1 MCLSAF
7 VRFVDEGH
15 SRRAARRI
23 SECPFPL
30 SSTGECLSCAG
41 SLAPRPSGGRR
52 HAKLEPHRAFHL
64 EKVAEKADITIPEL
78 AERAAATCEKANPA
92 SLSRWLIRIGHR
104 VKTYGSRRSQEGLP
118 RTICVNVSGLG
129 GFPSRPRWRY
139 ARSGPRAVRLL
150 SCLVVTLSQIPW
162 LARRFECD
170 RPSLSAALGIPAAAN
185 RCPRLSA
192 DQATR
197 ASLLARAVT
206 YVTVG
211 PDHQTRLCP
220 WTKRRVALGHIGSAA
235 RLPQLHR
242 FLNFGKRFSVKARM
256 PSFWSSVANSEWKM
270 RRSKRTPSASVV
282 S

>member
-92 SLSRWLIRIGHR
+92 SLSRWLIRIGYR
-104 VKTYGSRRSQEGLP
+104 FKKRMARPVCKG
-118 RTICVNVSGLG
+118 IC
-129 GFPSRPRWRY
+129 R
-139 ARSGPRAVRLL
+139 
-150 SCLVVTLSQIPW
+150 
-162 LARRFECD
+162 D
-170 RPSLSAALGIPAAAN
+170 
-185 RCPRLSA
+185 
-192 DQATR
+192 
-197 ASLLARAVT
+197 
-206 YVTVG
+206 
-211 PDHQTRLCP
+211 
-220 WTKRRVALGHIGSAA
+220 
-235 RLPQLHR
+235 
-242 FLNFGKRFSVKARM
+242 
-256 PSFWSSVANSEWKM
+256 
-270 RRSKRTPSASVV
+270 
-282 S
+282 

>member
-1 MCLSAF
+1 MK
-7 VRFVDEGH
+7 VI
-15 SRRAARRI
+15 RAARPRRI

-118 RTICVNVSGLG
+118 RTVCVNVSGLG

-139 ARSGPRAVRLL
+139 ARSGPPRRSTLKLSRRHPLANTLGGSPLRVRSTKPL
-150 SCLVVTLSQIPW
+150 
-162 LARRFECD
+162 RRSWHSGGGE
-170 RPSLSAALGIPAAAN
+170 PLSA
-185 RCPRLSA
+185 
-192 DQATR
+192 
-197 ASLLARAVT
+197 
-206 YVTVG
+206 
-211 PDHQTRLCP
+211 
-220 WTKRRVALGHIGSAA
+220 
-235 RLPQLHR
+235 PQR
-242 FLNFGKRFSVKARM
+242 
-256 PSFWSSVANSEWKM
+256 
-270 RRSKRTPSASVV
+270 
-282 S
+282 